1 MSGTSVLL
9 GMVVSSLG
17 GALVLWVVIDK
28 LAWWYV
34 VKVGKVKPKP
44 PGPLSI
50 PLGILER
57 VLYVAAF
64 ILGMPGWVAVW
75 LGVKAAVQWNR
86 WKGEERVTYNVF
98 LIGNAISIL
107 FGFIG
112 ACIAL
117 GKCPGL
123 SSS

>member
-1 MSGTSVLL
+1 MSGITVLL
-9 GMVVSSLG
+9 GIVVSSLG

-28 LAWWYV
+28 LAWPYV

-44 PGPLSI
+44 PATLSI
-50 PLGILER
+50 HLGIIER
-57 VLYVAAF
+57 ILYSSAF
-64 ILGMPGWVAVW
+64 MLGAPSWVAVW
-75 LGVKAAVQWNR
+75 LGVKVAVQWNR
-86 WKGEERVTYNVF
+86 WKGEERATYNVF

-112 ACIAL
+112 SCIAL